1 MRIISGSLR
10 GLRLPL
16 HKRALI
22 RPTSERVREALF
34 SVLGTVVTGARAL
47 DLFAGSGSLGL
58 EALSRGA
65 KGIVLVEKDKRLA
78 RNLVEFCR
86 NNNLIDKVEILNM
99 DASQALSV
107 LAGRKDKFEIIFLDP
122 PYDSD
127 LLGRLFSNSSFMN
140 LLSPEGLLIIERSKL
155 NSEMEKFQKVDL
167 EKTFFRNYGSS
178 VVEIFAS
185 IRSESKSNLESN

>member
-1 MRIISGSLR
+1 MRIISGSLK
-10 GLRLPL
+10 GLRFPL
-16 HKRALI
+16 HVRAQI

-65 KGIVLVEKDKRLA
+65 KSIVLVEKDKRLA
-78 RNLVEFCR
+78 RNLVEFSR
-86 NNNLIDKVEILNM
+86 NNKLIDEVEILNM

-107 LAGRKDKFEIIFLDP
+107 LATRKDKFEIIFLDP

-127 LLGRLFSNSSFMN
+127 WLVRLFSNSSFMN
-140 LLSPEGLLIIERSKL
+140 LLSPEGLLITERSKI
-155 NSEMEKFQKVDL
+155 NSEMEKFQKVGL
-167 EKTFFRNYGSS
+167 EKTFYRNYGSS

>member
-1 MRIISGSLR
+1 
-10 GLRLPL
+10 
-16 HKRALI
+16 
-22 RPTSERVREALF
+22 
-34 SVLGTVVTGARAL
+34 
-47 DLFAGSGSLGL
+47 
-58 EALSRGA
+58 
-65 KGIVLVEKDKRLA
+65 LA

-86 NNNLIDKVEILNM
+86 NNNLIDEVEILNM

-127 LLGRLFSNSSFMN
+127 WLVRLFSNSSFMN